1 MLGKDLLQT
10 IQTEK
15 SKSGTPSAPPPAQ
28 LILLDLPDFD
38 ITQSNTSDRIVKLA
52 PTLTIHLAA
61 YTDVDGCERDSER
74 AWQTNSIG
82 TRNVAIACRTLD
94 IPMIHV
100 STDYVFDGT
109 KPAPY
114 AEWDLPSPASVYGQT
129 KLDGELWVKK
139 LVRRFFVVR
148 TSWLYGEGG
157 HNFIAAILKKAKQTN
172 VIKVV
177 ADQIGSPTYT
187 KDLATAIRQLSQTE
201 EFGTY
206 HITNSG
212 WTSWFEFAKAI
223 IETRIELATDRQET
237 PLCCDILPID
247 SNQLDRP
254 AQRPKNSRLLNFM
267 WERVFGK
274 PLRPWKEALDEYLG
288 VNRAKH

>member
-1 MLGKDLLQT
+1 MLGKDLVQT
-10 IQTEK
+10 IQIEK
-15 SKSGTPSAPPPAQ
+15 ANSGTPSAPPPPQ

-38 ITQSNTSDRIVKLA
+38 IVQPDTSGRIVKLA

-61 YTDVDGCERDSER
+61 YTDVDGCERDPER

-82 TRNVAIACRTLD
+82 TRNIALACRTLD

-114 AEWDLPSPASVYGQT
+114 VEWDLPNPASVYGQT
-129 KLDGELWVKK
+129 KLDGELWVKR
-139 LVRRFFVVR
+139 LVRHFFVVR

-157 HNFIAAILKKAKQTN
+157 HNFITAILNKAKQTN
-172 VIKVV
+172 EIKVV
-177 ADQIGSPTYT
+177 ADQIGAPTYT
-187 KDLATAIRQLSQTE
+187 KDLATAIRRLSQTR

-212 WTSWFEFAKAI
+212 WTSWFEFAKACV
-223 IETRIELATDRQET
+223 EAQNRLTANRQET
-237 PLCCDILPID
+237 PLCCDILPMNSD
-247 SNQLDRP
+247 ELDRP
-254 AQRPKNSRLLNFM
+254 AQRPKNSRLLNFV
-267 WERVFGK
+267 WERVLGK

-288 VNRAKH
+288 VNRRKH